1 MLKRQLGPVFDFVKL
16 RSPIGRSTV
25 LVSPILN
32 LNLSLAE
39 GGKRRIHITDDLD
52 DVVDDDEDEAW
63 KQWGKKSPPPRA
75 EFDPPPMDFSNM
87 DLPEMQN
94 EMLKRQLAE
103 GGKRRIHITDDLDDV
118 VDDDE
123 DEAWKQWGK
132 KSPPPRAE
140 FDPPPMDFS
149 NMDLPEMQN
158 EMLKRQLAE
167 GGKRRIHI
175 TDDLDD
181 VVDDDED
188 EAWKQWGKKSPPP
201 RAEFDPPPMDF
212 SNMDLPEMQNE
223 MLKRQL
229 GPVFGFVKLRLDVET
244 TRVQQGNLCPTTP
257 SCCCL
262 GCTLGEKVSK
272 SLTEV
277 RRLIEAVKFFSN
289 SMVVENCQL
298 KIVEHIP
305 GPSIIGQS
313 TASKNLIKVMN
324 LLNDDDDGASK
335 IGVWGMGG
343 VGKTTLVK
351 NLNNQLETASAASSL
366 AQPFS
371 IIIWLTVSKELD
383 LKRLQ
388 TQLLERLNLVVKAG
402 ENMESSASR
411 LHKRLKMEKRFLL
424 ILDDVWEAIDL
435 DYLGVP
441 QEQPEFQLGNKVILT
456 SRSLDVCRQMK
467 TDIDVKVDVLSEEE
481 SWQLFTQNAGKV
493 ATLPHIE
500 PIARKVSKECSGL
513 PLAIII
519 VGASM
524 RGKTTETLWNDALN
538 ALEMSVPSVKGIEDK
553 VYKPLKWS
561 YDSLFFQDM
570 DIKSCFLY
578 CSLYPE
584 DFSIQ
589 VRELVQCWIA
599 EGLLVVRKSYE
610 DSMNRGIALVENL
623 KDSCLLED
631 GIFNHTV
638 KMHDVVRDV
647 AIWIAS
653 SSKLYGCKSFVQSGI
668 GLNQISEAELSKSLN
683 RVSFMENKITRL
695 PDCAIRCPKVSS
707 LLLQGNLPLEIVPEG
722 FLLGFPALR
731 VLNLSETR
739 IHTLPLSV
747 IQLRKL
753 KALLLQGCQN
763 LKELP
768 PLGTLHRLQVLDCSS
783 TNLEALPEG
792 MENLTDLRLLDLS
805 ETHHLRHIP
814 YGIISQLSRLETI
827 DMTNSFYKWGGKRPK
842 EELEKAPIDELG
854 CLNQLIALYI
864 NLNSSYLAFEDLSWI
879 KRLKRFHFVIGHA
892 DEKLLV
898 QQKYEEKRVTLCRVD
913 FFGECYWVTQLLE
926 NASNLTLDYCQN
938 LEEIPAGLANKCYC
952 FIGLKSLT
960 ITDYHGDILPARES
974 CDDQF
979 DLLPNLQ
986 ELVLNEVSSLRS
998 ISELAHL
1005 LELRLS
1011 KLRKIS
1017 LSYCSS
1023 LEYLVSSSGTLKNL
1037 EEVTVSYCRKF
1048 AELFENASSSESFE
1062 DLPEHATSSQTLV
1075 PSCIV
1080 PNLRIMKLKNLPEL
1094 TTLCGQH
1101 QSWQHLEILEVIN
1114 CNQIK
1119 KLPFTTQNA
1128 NAIEEIRGDLQ
1139 WWNDL
1144 EWDEEDTKSSLQQY
1158 FNPCCRR
1165 SGHVAAPAVTKWLEE
1180 FENIKNEVN
1189 SVEAS
1194 VESNGGKCC
1203 PTTPSCCLGCTLGVK
1218 VDKNLT
1224 GVRRLIEAANFPS
1237 GMVVENY
1244 QVKKV
1249 EHIPGPS
1256 IAGQSTASKNLM
1268 KVMDLLSDDDGA
1280 SRIGVWGMGGVGKT
1294 TLVKNLNNQLETA
1307 ASSAQPFSIIIWV
1320 TVSKEL
1326 DLKRLQTQLLE
1337 RLNLV
1342 VKAGESMES
1351 TASQLHERLQKEK
1364 RFLLILDDVWETID
1378 LDYLDT
1384 DVEVDVLNEEE
1395 SWQLFTQNAGK
1406 VAGIQHIEPIARKVS
1421 GECGGLPLAIII
1433 IGASMRGKTTEALWH
1448 DALNALQRSVPR
1460 IKGIKDKDF
1469 EIEVKELVQCW
1480 IAEGLVDDELR
1491 NCEDSMNRGIALAE
1505 NLKDSCLLEEGI
1517 TMETVKMHDIVRDI
1531 ALWIASSSSSESDGC
1546 NNRSLVQSGIG
1557 LNRISMGALS
1567 KSLESFLQ

>member
-1 MLKRQLGPVFDFVKL
+1 
-16 RSPIGRSTV
+16 
-25 LVSPILN
+25 
-32 LNLSLAE
+32 
-39 GGKRRIHITDDLD
+39 
-52 DVVDDDEDEAW
+52 
-63 KQWGKKSPPPRA
+63 
-75 EFDPPPMDFSNM
+75 
-87 DLPEMQN
+87 
-94 EMLKRQLAE
+94 
-103 GGKRRIHITDDLDDV
+103 
-118 VDDDE
+118 
-123 DEAWKQWGK
+123 
-132 KSPPPRAE
+132 
-140 FDPPPMDFS
+140 
-149 NMDLPEMQN
+149 
-158 EMLKRQLAE
+158 
-167 GGKRRIHI
+167 
-175 TDDLDD
+175 
-181 VVDDDED
+181 
-188 EAWKQWGKKSPPP
+188 
-201 RAEFDPPPMDF
+201 
-212 SNMDLPEMQNE
+212 
-223 MLKRQL
+223 
-229 GPVFGFVKLRLDVET
+229 
-244 TRVQQGNLCPTTP
+244 
-257 SCCCL
+257 
-262 GCTLGEKVSK
+262 
-272 SLTEV
+272 
-277 RRLIEAVKFFSN
+277 
-289 SMVVENCQL
+289 MVVENCQL

-313 TASKNLIKVMN
+313 TASKNLMKVMN

-351 NLNNQLETASAASSL
+351 NLNNKLQTTAAAASSSSIA

-371 IIIWLTVSKELD
+371 IILWVTVSKEFNLE
-383 LKRLQ
+383 RVQ
-388 TQLLERLNLVVKAG
+388 TQLLNRLNLEIKAG
-402 ENMESSASR
+402 ESRESTASR
-411 LHKRLKMEKRFLL
+411 LHERLQREKRFLL

-441 QEQPEFQLGNKVILT
+441 QAQPEFRMGNKVILT

-467 TDIDVKVDVLSEEE
+467 TDIDVKVDVLNEGE

-500 PIARKVSKECSGL
+500 PIAKKVSKECSGL

-519 VGASM
+519 VGVSM
-524 RGKTTETLWNDALN
+524 RGKTTEALWNDALN
-538 ALEMSVPSVKGIEDK
+538 ALEMSVPSIKGIEDK
-553 VYKPLKWS
+553 VYNPLKWS
-561 YDSLFFQDM
+561 YDSLFFQGM

-584 DFSIQ
+584 DFSIK

-599 EGLLVVRKSYE
+599 EGLVVVRKSYE

-647 AIWIAS
+647 AIWIAT
-653 SSKLYGCKSFVQSGI
+653 SSKIDGCKSFVQSGI
-668 GLNQISEAELSKSLN
+668 GLNQISEAELSESLN

-707 LLLQGNLPLEIVPEG
+707 LLLQGNLPLEIVPEA
-722 FLLGFPALR
+722 FLLGFPALRVLNLSETHIHTLPLSVIQLHKLEALLLQGCQNLKELPPLGTLHRLQVLDCSSTNLEALPEGMENLTDLRLLDLSETHHLRHIPNGIISQLSCLETIDMTNSFYMWTLR

-827 DMTNSFYKWGGKRPK
+827 DMTNSFYKWGGKKPK

-1158 FNPCCRR
+1158 FNPCWC
-1165 SGHVAAPAVTKWLEE
+1165 
-1180 FENIKNEVN
+1180 
-1189 SVEAS
+1189 
-1194 VESNGGKCC
+1194 
-1203 PTTPSCCLGCTLGVK
+1203 
-1218 VDKNLT
+1218 
-1224 GVRRLIEAANFPS
+1224 
-1237 GMVVENY
+1237 
-1244 QVKKV
+1244 
-1249 EHIPGPS
+1249 
-1256 IAGQSTASKNLM
+1256 
-1268 KVMDLLSDDDGA
+1268 
-1280 SRIGVWGMGGVGKT
+1280 
-1294 TLVKNLNNQLETA
+1294 
-1307 ASSAQPFSIIIWV
+1307 
-1320 TVSKEL
+1320 
-1326 DLKRLQTQLLE
+1326 
-1337 RLNLV
+1337 
-1342 VKAGESMES
+1342 
-1351 TASQLHERLQKEK
+1351 
-1364 RFLLILDDVWETID
+1364 
-1378 LDYLDT
+1378 
-1384 DVEVDVLNEEE
+1384 
-1395 SWQLFTQNAGK
+1395 
-1406 VAGIQHIEPIARKVS
+1406 
-1421 GECGGLPLAIII
+1421 
-1433 IGASMRGKTTEALWH
+1433 
-1448 DALNALQRSVPR
+1448 
-1460 IKGIKDKDF
+1460 
-1469 EIEVKELVQCW
+1469 
-1480 IAEGLVDDELR
+1480 
-1491 NCEDSMNRGIALAE
+1491 
-1505 NLKDSCLLEEGI
+1505 
-1517 TMETVKMHDIVRDI
+1517 
-1531 ALWIASSSSSESDGC
+1531 
-1546 NNRSLVQSGIG
+1546 
-1557 LNRISMGALS
+1557 
-1567 KSLESFLQ
+1567 

>member
-1 MLKRQLGPVFDFVKL
+1 MALLAL
-16 RSPIGRSTV
+16 
-25 LVSPILN
+25 LA
-32 LNLSLAE
+32 SLA
-39 GGKRRIHITDDLD
+39 GGLAAVGKLLGAIYPKMKSRIRFRSNLEKLNKEMGKLTNLGNAVKEQIEEAEKRRGQVAAAPAVTMWL
-52 DVVDDDEDEAW
+52 EELEAIN
-63 KQWGKKSPPPRA
+63 KEVNS
-75 EFDPPPMDFSNM
+75 
-87 DLPEMQN
+87 
-94 EMLKRQLAE
+94 
-103 GGKRRIHITDDLDDV
+103 I
-118 VDDDE
+118 
-123 DEAWKQWGK
+123 EAQ
-132 KSPPPRAE
+132 
-140 FDPPPMDFS
+140 
-149 NMDLPEMQN
+149 
-158 EMLKRQLAE
+158 
-167 GGKRRIHI
+167 
-175 TDDLDD
+175 
-181 VVDDDED
+181 
-188 EAWKQWGKKSPPP
+188 
-201 RAEFDPPPMDF
+201 
-212 SNMDLPEMQNE
+212 
-223 MLKRQL
+223 
-229 GPVFGFVKLRLDVET
+229 
-244 TRVQQGNLCPTTP
+244 VQQGNLCPTTP

-313 TASKNLIKVMN
+313 TASKNLMKVMN

-827 DMTNSFYKWGGKRPK
+827 DMTNSFYKWGGKKPK

-1158 FNPCCRR
+1158 FNPCWC
-1165 SGHVAAPAVTKWLEE
+1165 
-1180 FENIKNEVN
+1180 
-1189 SVEAS
+1189 
-1194 VESNGGKCC
+1194 
-1203 PTTPSCCLGCTLGVK
+1203 
-1218 VDKNLT
+1218 
-1224 GVRRLIEAANFPS
+1224 
-1237 GMVVENY
+1237 
-1244 QVKKV
+1244 
-1249 EHIPGPS
+1249 
-1256 IAGQSTASKNLM
+1256 
-1268 KVMDLLSDDDGA
+1268 
-1280 SRIGVWGMGGVGKT
+1280 
-1294 TLVKNLNNQLETA
+1294 
-1307 ASSAQPFSIIIWV
+1307 
-1320 TVSKEL
+1320 
-1326 DLKRLQTQLLE
+1326 
-1337 RLNLV
+1337 
-1342 VKAGESMES
+1342 
-1351 TASQLHERLQKEK
+1351 
-1364 RFLLILDDVWETID
+1364 
-1378 LDYLDT
+1378 
-1384 DVEVDVLNEEE
+1384 
-1395 SWQLFTQNAGK
+1395 
-1406 VAGIQHIEPIARKVS
+1406 
-1421 GECGGLPLAIII
+1421 
-1433 IGASMRGKTTEALWH
+1433 
-1448 DALNALQRSVPR
+1448 
-1460 IKGIKDKDF
+1460 
-1469 EIEVKELVQCW
+1469 
-1480 IAEGLVDDELR
+1480 
-1491 NCEDSMNRGIALAE
+1491 
-1505 NLKDSCLLEEGI
+1505 
-1517 TMETVKMHDIVRDI
+1517 
-1531 ALWIASSSSSESDGC
+1531 
-1546 NNRSLVQSGIG
+1546 
-1557 LNRISMGALS
+1557 
-1567 KSLESFLQ
+1567 